1 MFWGLQH
8 SLVLDYLQ
16 LSLDHLLCL
25 PLHLGQN
32 LMVAWWTFLQSLPIP
47 IKQGTNQPMHAWSI
61 HQKCGTVDNCPKS
74 HGTMSLQS
82 FHCLTVLLV
91 SSTSEGD
98 PLFYLVVNT
107 SVFAASAAPCAVT
120 SQLRTTT
127 ILLSSLS
134 LSCSKASAPAFEL
147 DVWHIAITTI
157 PKEWQC
163 MAKLK
168 WIVFTLLAYIYFSSS
183 NKIEN
188 IESPVSQSWVT
199 SGDENSLVLVP
210 FSSPFWRPGPRNLK
224 QFDPTFT
231 EKSVLVS

>member
-1 MFWGLQH
+1 
-8 SLVLDYLQ
+8 
-16 LSLDHLLCL
+16 
-25 PLHLGQN
+25 
-32 LMVAWWTFLQSLPIP
+32 
-47 IKQGTNQPMHAWSI
+47 MHAWSI

-91 SSTSEGD
+91 LSSTPKGD
-98 PLFYLVVNT
+98 PSFYFCQVVNT
-107 SVFAASAAPCAVT
+107 SVFAISAAPCAVT

-127 ILLSSLS
+127 ILLSSLL
-134 LSCSKASAPAFEL
+134 LSCAKASAPAFEL

-168 WIVFTLLAYIYFSSS
+168 WIVFTLLAYFSSS

-188 IESPVSQSWVT
+188 IEPPVSQSWVT
-199 SGDENSLVLVP
+199 SSYENSLVLVP

-231 EKSVLVS
+231 EKPVLVS